1 MLAPD
6 TAQGSTVGRCSSK
19 AAQAE
24 VQLIY
29 LAFPQDLLTQVVT
42 DLHHFLFLVLPWSS
56 SGLEGPL
63 AGQHFRNF

>member
-1 MLAPD
+1 M
-6 TAQGSTVGRCSSK
+6 GRCQLRFGSSK

-24 VQLIY
+24 VQLTY
-29 LAFPQDLLTQVVT
+29 LAFPRDVLTQVVM

-63 AGQHFRNF
+63 GGQHFRNF